1 MLVFSATDTF
11 GISELTSTKKKK
23 FLMKAVEQ
31 LPFKIFREVLF
42 SSIMRKYG
50 KNITRTLILQSIFG
64 L

>member
-11 GISELTSTKKKK
+11 GISELTSKKKK

-42 SSIMRKYG
+42 SSTMWKFG
-50 KNITRTLILQSIFG
+50 KNITRTQILQTIFG